1 MAPDRLSL
9 LLCALL
15 ATPAFAEVDVTQMG
29 IQSAHE
35 ITDPAIK
42 SLRMRM
48 VAGDALTYGE
58 LRRLADAGDGL
69 AAFKVAQMLEAAQV
83 ADHQDEAVHY
93 YALAARTGRGF
104 AVPRLVAMLTSGK
117 VALSDAQLANARDA
131 LIAQAKAG
139 NPAAALAMSDMYL
152 NDGPFGRDVTKGLAY
167 LNLSAKGGDAKSAMR
182 LALMYLQGT
191 ADVPADRT
199 LARVAL
205 KIAAAST
212 DLGVRS
218 MAENLLRTIPEPPP
232 RRPEGLAIVQTVAF
246 TPDAPTV
253 ALPVI
258 DPAIPTII
266 KPRPRP
272 AGMAARVAAA
282 LQNADRRQMAPPAR
296 PAGLIP
302 QQQAALAPGDTP

>member
-1 MAPDRLSL
+1 MAPDRIIL
-9 LLCALL
+9 LFCALI
-15 ATPAFAEVDVTQMG
+15 ATPVWAEVDITQMG

-42 SLRMRM
+42 ALRMRM

-69 AAFKVAQMLEAAQV
+69 AAFKVAQVLEDAQV

-117 VALSDAQLANARDA
+117 VTLSPAQVQNARDA

-139 NPAAALAMSDMYL
+139 NSAAALAMSDMYL
-152 NDGPFGRDVTKGLAY
+152 NDGPFGRDVAKGLAY

-182 LALMYLQGT
+182 LALMYLRGT

-199 LARVAL
+199 LARAAL

-212 DLGVRS
+212 DLGTRS

-232 RRPEGLAIVQTVAF
+232 RRPEGLVTVRTVGF
-246 TPDAPTV
+246 TPDV
-253 ALPVI
+253 GV
-258 DPAIPTII
+258 
-266 KPRPRP
+266 
-272 AGMAARVAAA
+272 
-282 LQNADRRQMAPPAR
+282 ADRRLTAPPAR
-296 PAGLIP
+296 PAGLVT
-302 QQQAALAPGDTP
+302 QQQAALEPGDTP

>member
-1 MAPDRLSL
+1 MAPDRI
-9 LLCALL
+9 ALL
-15 ATPAFAEVDVTQMG
+15 FCVLMATPVFAEVDTTQMG

-48 VAGDALTYGE
+48 VAGDTLTYAE
-58 LRRLADAGDGL
+58 MRRLADAGDGL
-69 AAFKVAQMLEAAQV
+69 AAFKVAQVLEDAQV

-117 VALSDAQLANARDA
+117 VVLSPAQVQNARDA

-152 NDGPFGRDVTKGLAY
+152 NNGPFGRDVTKGLAY
-167 LNLSAKGGDAKSAMR
+167 LNLSARRGDAKSAMR

-199 LARVAL
+199 LARAAL
-205 KIAAAST
+205 KIAAGSS

-218 MAENLLRTIPEPPP
+218 MAENLLRTMPEPPP

-246 TPDAPTV
+246 TPDAPTPAV
-253 ALPVI
+253 AAAAP
-258 DPAIPTII
+258 DIPTVI

-272 AGMAARVAAA
+272 AGMAARIAAA
-282 LQNADRRQMAPPAR
+282 LQHADRRQIAPPAR
-296 PAGLIP
+296 PAGLVP